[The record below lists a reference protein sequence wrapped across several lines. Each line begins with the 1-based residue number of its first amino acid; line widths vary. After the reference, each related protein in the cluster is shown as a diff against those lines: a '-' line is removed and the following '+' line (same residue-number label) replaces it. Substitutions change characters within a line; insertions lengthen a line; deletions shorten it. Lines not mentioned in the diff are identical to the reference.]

1 MFRTN
6 SNKGFFMEFKNGF
19 GISVQW
25 GIMNYCSVKNLG
37 EFKPKIE
44 MNGNSRRFRNAWE
57 SNTAEIA
64 VFKGGVG
71 KCDIMMDI
79 GDYKKRADFNDL
91 VIGWLTTDDVA
102 KVIEI
107 VSKYKT
113 ETTIKKKIKE
123 LNI

>member
-6 SNKGFFMEFKNGF
+6 SNKGFFMEFENGF

-25 GIMNYCSVKNLG
+25 GTMNYCSVKNHESG
-37 EFKPKIE
+37 IGTE
-44 MNGNSRRFRNAWE
+44 MVGNSKEFRNAWE

-64 VFKGGVG
+64 VFKGDTMMSVG
-71 KCDIMMDI
+71 D
-79 GDYKKRADFNDL
+79 NDQ
-91 VIGWLTTDDVA
+91 VIGWLATDDVA

-123 LNI
+123 LNL

>member
-6 SNKGFFMEFKNGF
+6 SNKGFLMEFDNGF

-25 GIMNYCSVKNLG
+25 GIMNYCSAKNLD
-37 EFKPKIE
+37 EVFNDLE
-44 MNGNSRRFRNAWE
+44 MKGNSKEFRNAWE

-64 VFKGGVG
+64 VFKGEKMMSVG
-71 KCDIMMDI
+71 D
-79 GDYKKRADFNDL
+79 NEE

-113 ETTIKKKIKE
+113 EIIIMKKIIK
-123 LNI
+123 LNL

>member
-6 SNKGFFMEFKNGF
+6 SNKGFLMEFDNGF

-25 GIMNYCSVKNLG
+25 GITNYCSAKNLS
-37 EFKPKIE
+37 EFSFDADIE
-44 MNGNSRRFRNAWE
+44 MKGNSKGFRNAWE

-64 VFKGGVG
+64 VFKGEKMMSVG
-71 KCDIMMDI
+71 DN
-79 GDYKKRADFNDL
+79 GQ

-113 ETTIKKKIKE
+113 EITIMKKIIK
-123 LNI
+123 LNL

>member
-6 SNKGFFMEFKNGF
+6 SNKGFFMEFENGF

-25 GIMNYCSVKNLG
+25 GTMNYCSVKNLDSG
-37 EFKPKIE
+37 IMTE
-44 MNGNSRRFRNAWE
+44 MIGNSKGFRNAWE

-71 KCDIMMDI
+71 KCDIMMSVGN
-79 GDYKKRADFNDL
+79 GDQ
-91 VIGWLTTDDVA
+91 VIGWLATDDVA

-123 LNI
+123 LNL

>member
-6 SNKGFFMEFKNGF
+6 SNKGFFMAFDNGF

-25 GIMNYCSVKNLG
+25 GITNYCSAKNLS
-37 EFKPKIE
+37 EFTFDVDIE
-44 MNGNSRRFRNAWE
+44 MKGNSKGFRNAWE

-64 VFKGGVG
+64 VFKGEKMMSVG
-71 KCDIMMDI
+71 D
-79 GDYKKRADFNDL
+79 NEE

-113 ETTIKKKIKE
+113 EITIMKKIIK
-123 LNI
+123 LNL

>member
-1 MFRTN
+1 MFRAN
-6 SNKGFFMEFKNGF
+6 SNKGFFMAFDNGF

-25 GIMNYCSVKNLG
+25 GIMNYCSAKNLS
-37 EFKPKIE
+37 EFSFDADIE
-44 MNGNSRRFRNAWE
+44 MKGNSKGFRNAWE

-64 VFKGGVG
+64 VFKGEKMMSVG
-71 KCDIMMDI
+71 D
-79 GDYKKRADFNDL
+79 NDQ

-113 ETTIKKKIKE
+113 EITIMKKIIK
-123 LNI
+123 LNL

>member
-6 SNKGFFMEFKNGF
+6 SNKGFVMEFDNGF

-25 GIMNYCSVKNLG
+25 GIMNYCSAKNLD
-37 EFKPKIE
+37 EVFNDLE
-44 MNGNSRRFRNAWE
+44 MKGNSKEFRNAWE

-64 VFKGGVG
+64 VFKGEKMMSVG
-71 KCDIMMDI
+71 D
-79 GDYKKRADFNDL
+79 NEE

-113 ETTIKKKIKE
+113 EIIIMKKIIK
-123 LNI
+123 LNL

>member
-6 SNKGFFMEFKNGF
+6 SNKGFFMEFENGF

-25 GIMNYCSVKNLG
+25 GIMNYCSAKNLN
-37 EFKPKIE
+37 EFAFDVDTE
-44 MNGNSRRFRNAWE
+44 MKGNSKGFRNAWE
-57 SNTAEIA
+57 SNTVEIA
-64 VFKGGVG
+64 VFKGEKMISVG
-71 KCDIMMDI
+71 D
-79 GDYKKRADFNDL
+79 GDQ
-91 VIGWLTTDDVA
+91 VIGWLATDDVA

-123 LNI
+123 LNL

>member
-6 SNKGFFMEFKNGF
+6 SNKGFFMEFENGF

-25 GIMNYCSVKNLG
+25 GTSNYCSVKNLG
-37 EFKPKIE
+37 EFEPKIE
-44 MNGNSRRFRNAWE
+44 MKGNSKGFRNAWE

-71 KCDIMMDI
+71 KCDIMMSV
-79 GDYKKRADFNDL
+79 GNGAQ

>member
-6 SNKGFFMEFKNGF
+6 SNKGFLMEFDNGF

-25 GIMNYCSVKNLG
+25 GIMNYCSAKNLS
-37 EFKPKIE
+37 EFSFDADIE
-44 MNGNSRRFRNAWE
+44 MKGNSKGFRNAWE

-64 VFKGGVG
+64 VFKGEKMMSVG
-71 KCDIMMDI
+71 D
-79 GDYKKRADFNDL
+79 NEQ

-113 ETTIKKKIKE
+113 EITIMKKIIK
-123 LNI
+123 LNL

>member
-1 MFRTN
+1 MAFD
-6 SNKGFFMEFKNGF
+6 NGF

-25 GIMNYCSVKNLG
+25 GIMNYCSAKNLS
-37 EFKPKIE
+37 EFTLYSDIE
-44 MNGNSRRFRNAWE
+44 MKGNSKGFRNAWE

-71 KCDIMMDI
+71 KCDIMMNV
-79 GDYKKRADFNDL
+79 GDNDQ

-123 LNI
+123 LNL

>member
-1 MFRTN
+1 MAFD
-6 SNKGFFMEFKNGF
+6 NGF

-25 GIMNYCSVKNLG
+25 GTSNYCSAKNTSESECNYMDLVDM
-37 EFKPKIE
+37 E
-44 MNGNSRRFRNAWE
+44 MKGNSKGFRNAWE

-71 KCDIMMDI
+71 KCDIMMNV
-79 GDYKKRADFNDL
+79 GDNDQ

-123 LNI
+123 LNL

>member
-6 SNKGFFMEFKNGF
+6 SNKGFFMAFDNGF

-25 GIMNYCSVKNLG
+25 GTMNYCSVKNLD
-37 EFKPKIE
+37 EVFNDLE
-44 MNGNSRRFRNAWE
+44 MKGNSKGFRNAWE

-64 VFKGGVG
+64 VFKGDTMMSVG
-71 KCDIMMDI
+71 D
-79 GDYKKRADFNDL
+79 GDQ
-91 VIGWLTTDDVA
+91 VIGWLATDDVA

-123 LNI
+123 LSL

>member
-6 SNKGFFMEFKNGF
+6 SNKGFLMEFDNGF

-25 GIMNYCSVKNLG
+25 GITNYCSAKNLS
-37 EFKPKIE
+37 EFSFDADIE
-44 MNGNSRRFRNAWE
+44 MKGNSKGFRNAWE

-64 VFKGGVG
+64 VFKGEKMMSVG
-71 KCDIMMDI
+71 D
-79 GDYKKRADFNDL
+79 NDQ

-102 KVIEI
+102 QVIEI

-113 ETTIKKKIKE
+113 EITIMKKIIK
-123 LNI
+123 LNL

>member
-6 SNKGFFMEFKNGF
+6 SNKGFLMEFDNGF

-25 GIMNYCSVKNLG
+25 GITNYCSAKNLS
-37 EFKPKIE
+37 EFSFDADIE
-44 MNGNSRRFRNAWE
+44 MKGNSKGFRNAWE

-64 VFKGGVG
+64 VFKGEKMMSVG
-71 KCDIMMDI
+71 D
-79 GDYKKRADFNDL
+79 NEE
-91 VIGWLTTDDVA
+91 VIGWLITNDVA

-113 ETTIKKKIKE
+113 EITIMKKIIK
-123 LNI
+123 LNL

>member
-1 MFRTN
+1 MFRT
-6 SNKGFFMEFKNGF
+6 SRNKGFVMEFDNGF

-25 GIMNYCSVKNLG
+25 GIMNYCSAKNLD
-37 EFKPKIE
+37 EVFNDLE
-44 MNGNSRRFRNAWE
+44 MKGNSKGFRNAWG
-57 SNTAEIA
+57 SNTAEIS

-71 KCDIMMDI
+71 KCDIMMSV
-79 GDYKKRADFNDL
+79 GDNEE

-123 LNI
+123 LNL

>member
-6 SNKGFFMEFKNGF
+6 SNKGFFMTFDNGF

-25 GIMNYCSVKNLG
+25 GIMNYCSVKDLSG
-37 EFKPKIE
+37 FAFDVDIE
-44 MNGNSRRFRNAWE
+44 MKGNSKEFRNAWE

-64 VFKGGVG
+64 VFKGEKMMSVG
-71 KCDIMMDI
+71 D
-79 GDYKKRADFNDL
+79 NDQ

-113 ETTIKKKIKE
+113 EITIMKKIIK
-123 LNI
+123 LNL

>member
-1 MFRTN
+1 MAFD
-6 SNKGFFMEFKNGF
+6 NGF

-25 GIMNYCSVKNLG
+25 GITNYCSAKNLS
-37 EFKPKIE
+37 EFSFDADIE
-44 MNGNSRRFRNAWE
+44 MKGNSKGFRNAWE

-64 VFKGGVG
+64 VFKGEKMMSVG
-71 KCDIMMDI
+71 D
-79 GDYKKRADFNDL
+79 NEE

-123 LNI
+123 LNL

>member
-6 SNKGFFMEFKNGF
+6 NNKGFFMEFENGF

-25 GIMNYCSVKNLG
+25 GTMNYCSVKNLG

-64 VFKGGVG
+64 VFKGDTMMSVG
-71 KCDIMMDI
+71 N
-79 GDYKKRADFNDL
+79 GDQ
-91 VIGWLTTDDVA
+91 VIGWLTTDNVA

-113 ETTIKKKIKE
+113 ENTIKKKIKA

>member
-1 MFRTN
+1 
-6 SNKGFFMEFKNGF
+6 MEFENGF

-25 GIMNYCSVKNLG
+25 GIMNYCSAKNLN
-37 EFKPKIE
+37 EFAFDIDTE
-44 MNGNSRRFRNAWE
+44 MKGNSKGFRNAWE

-64 VFKGGVG
+64 VFKGEKMMSVG
-71 KCDIMMDI
+71 D
-79 GDYKKRADFNDL
+79 NDQ

-113 ETTIKKKIKE
+113 EITIMKKIIK
-123 LNI
+123 LNL

>member
-1 MFRTN
+1 MIRTN
-6 SNKGFFMEFKNGF
+6 SNKGFFMKFENGF

-25 GIMNYCSVKNLG
+25 GIMNYCSVKNLS
-37 EFKPKIE
+37 EFAFDTE
-44 MNGNSRRFRNAWE
+44 MEGNSKEFINAWE

-64 VFKGGVG
+64 VFKGDTMMSVG
-71 KCDIMMDI
+71 D
-79 GDYKKRADFNDL
+79 GDQ
-91 VIGWLTTDDVA
+91 VIGWLATDDVA

-123 LNI
+123 LSL

>member
-6 SNKGFFMEFKNGF
+6 SNKGFLMEFDNGF

-25 GIMNYCSVKNLG
+25 GIMNYCSAKNLD
-37 EFKPKIE
+37 EVFNDLE
-44 MNGNSRRFRNAWE
+44 MKGNSKEFRNAWE

-64 VFKGGVG
+64 VFKGEKMMSVG
-71 KCDIMMDI
+71 D
-79 GDYKKRADFNDL
+79 NEE

-102 KVIEI
+102 QVIEI

-113 ETTIKKKIKE
+113 EITIMKKIIK
-123 LNI
+123 LNL

>member
-6 SNKGFFMEFKNGF
+6 SNKGFLMEFNNGF

-25 GIMNYCSVKNLG
+25 GIMNYCSAKNLS
-37 EFKPKIE
+37 EFSFDADIE
-44 MNGNSRRFRNAWE
+44 MKGNSKGFRNAWE

-64 VFKGGVG
+64 VFKGEKMMSVG
-71 KCDIMMDI
+71 D
-79 GDYKKRADFNDL
+79 NDQ

-123 LNI
+123 LNL

>member
-1 MFRTN
+1 MAFD
-6 SNKGFFMEFKNGF
+6 NGF

-25 GIMNYCSVKNLG
+25 GTSNYCSVKNLD
-37 EFKPKIE
+37 ELFNDLE
-44 MNGNSRRFRNAWE
+44 MKGNSNGFRNAWA

-71 KCDIMMDI
+71 KCDIMMSV
-79 GDYKKRADFNDL
+79 GDNEE

>member
-6 SNKGFFMEFKNGF
+6 SNKGFLMEFDNGF

-25 GIMNYCSVKNLG
+25 GIMNYCSAKNLS
-37 EFKPKIE
+37 EFTFDVDIE
-44 MNGNSRRFRNAWE
+44 MKGNSKGFRNAWG
-57 SNTAEIA
+57 SNTVEIS

-71 KCDIMMDI
+71 KCDIMMSV
-79 GDYKKRADFNDL
+79 GDNEE

-113 ETTIKKKIKE
+113 EITIMKKIIK
-123 LNI
+123 LNL